1 MVQVVDE
8 VVGEQLQVRRRL
20 GERDAP
26 RSEGPASAQGHGPL
40 HGLRPQGRQIALRER
55 LSEAHGEVFRAQAE
69 QGQRLR
75 YTSQSRREE
84 FRGLIGRGRF
94 RRAGRHARVH
104 NRAQRWRGRPSRRRR
119 REAPRIRGGAGRWP
133 RHRRLLWPLL
143 EQRENPFREAVR

>member
-1 MVQVVDE
+1 MQNKIKIKSIVWSKPIHKIIFNNTNLILTKIIPSASKEDAHKVRYRRTRFTSTGQGLRDLVQVVDE

-69 QGQRLR
+69 QG
-75 YTSQSRREE
+75 
-84 FRGLIGRGRF
+84 
-94 RRAGRHARVH
+94 
-104 NRAQRWRGRPSRRRR
+104 
-119 REAPRIRGGAGRWP
+119 
-133 RHRRLLWPLL
+133 
-143 EQRENPFREAVR
+143 